1 MTCATISVMKEND
14 WFDKIAGAR
23 HSGAEAHLLLE
34 IMRAG
39 KSLLSVFSREMG
51 LPMSQIHLLRVM
63 AGAPRGGIGVLEIA
77 RTMGIN
83 GAAITRLV
91 KKMEERG
98 LVIRRADK
106 FDGRKSYLRLSA
118 KGRALFLQIHQR
130 IHEFEDSLIA
140 DMDKKEIETAKGILF
155 QLRIA
160 LEKHY

>member
-1 MTCATISVMKEND
+1 VI
-14 WFDKIAGAR
+14 
-23 HSGAEAHLLLE
+23 
-34 IMRAG
+34 
-39 KSLLSVFSREMG
+39 
-51 LPMSQIHLLRVM
+51 

-106 FDGRKSYLRLSA
+106 LDGRKSYLRLSA
-118 KGRALFLQIHQR
+118 KGRALLLQIHQR
-130 IHEFEDSLIA
+130 MHEFEDSLIA
-140 DMDKKEIETAKGILF
+140 DIDKKEIEIAKGILF